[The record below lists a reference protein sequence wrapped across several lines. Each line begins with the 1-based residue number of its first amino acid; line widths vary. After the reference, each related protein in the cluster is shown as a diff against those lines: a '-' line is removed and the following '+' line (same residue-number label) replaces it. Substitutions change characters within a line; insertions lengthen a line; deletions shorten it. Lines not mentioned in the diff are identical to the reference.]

1 MVFKVNL
8 IHYNYKK
15 RLSFIIL
22 VALLIFLQTTLSQAQ
37 PTIELTEIASGFSTP
52 VDIAHTGDDRL
63 FVVEQTGRIRVIDG
77 NQQIQ
82 SMPFLNITNKI
93 RFGGERG
100 LLGLAFHPD
109 FSTNGFFYVNY
120 TNTAGNTHIARFQV
134 AAGATVADPDSEL
147 ILLTIDQP
155 FPNHNGG
162 ALKFGPDGFL
172 YIGLGDGGFAGDPI
186 NAGQDNQVLLG
197 KMLRI
202 DVDNDA
208 NGLPYAVPA
217 DNPFVNSPNFRAE
230 IWASGLRNPWR
241 FSFDQLTG
249 DLWIADVG
257 QDRQEEI
264 NFIPSSE
271 PGGLDFGWR
280 CYEGDNLFNPTGCAD
295 ESTFYFPVHTYATTP
310 SVGESVTGGYVYR
323 GTQNT
328 DLVGQYI
335 YGDFVSGRIWALEL
349 VDNEASNTEILNI
362 GMNEISTFGEDA
374 TGELYLAAYSSGT
387 IYQIQQPII
396 SSVEEKLEAGAIT
409 IYPNPSQETL
419 LVKLEAA
426 NNLPN
431 KLTIINT
438 NGQIVYEHPSRI
450 EEITSIDISDLNAG
464 VYYLL
469 LETKFGLISHK
480 VVKIG
485 K

>member
-1 MVFKVNL
+1 MPLV
-8 IHYNYKK
+8 
-15 RLSFIIL
+15 IL
-22 VALLIFLQTTLSQAQ
+22 FIFLQTTLSQAQ
-37 PTIELTEIASGFSTP
+37 PTIELTEIAGGFSTP

-63 FVVEQTGRIRVIDG
+63 FVVEQTGRIRVIEG

-82 SMPFLNITNKI
+82 PAPFLNITDRI
-93 RFGGERG
+93 RFGNERG

-147 ILLTIDQP
+147 ILLTVDQP

-202 DVDNDA
+202 DVDNDT
-208 NGLPYAVPA
+208 NGMPYAIPA
-217 DNPFVNSPNFRAE
+217 DNPFINNSDFREE

-264 NFIPSSE
+264 NFVPNSE
-271 PGGLDFGWR
+271 PAGLDFGWR
-280 CYEGDNLFNPTGCAD
+280 CYEGSNLFNSVGCANT
-295 ESTFYFPVHTYATTP
+295 STFYFPVFTYQTTP

-323 GTQNT
+323 GTQNA

-335 YGDFVSGRIWALEL
+335 YGDFVSGRIWALEI
-349 VDNEASNTEILNI
+349 VDNEVSNTEIFNI
-362 GMNEISTFGEDA
+362 GVNEISTFGEDA
-374 TGELYLAAYSSGT
+374 MGELYVAAYSSGT
-387 IYQIQQPII
+387 IFQIQQPII
-396 SSVEEKLEAGAIT
+396 SSVEENLATDIIT
-409 IYPNPSQETL
+409 VYPNPSQETL
-419 LVKLEAA
+419 IVKLEAP
-426 NNLPN
+426 NPLPN

-438 NGQIVYEHPSRI
+438 NGQTVYNHPSKI
-450 EEITSIDISDLNAG
+450 EQTTSIDISDLSAG
-464 VYYLL
+464 VYYLF
-469 LETKFGLISHK
+469 LETEFGLISHK
-480 VVKIG
+480 IVKTG
-485 K
+485 N